1 MAAGGAGILAP
12 LVEAFRRRHIAFER
26 RWRTIGPALLVGSAI
41 AFGVVLIAPLMYL
54 VAHSEYRY
62 ATTPLRLA
70 RQLKLKNAI
79 VTITPGHTTEYN
91 EMNLSQN
98 APMDPNP
105 DVLFLIVRSDEDV
118 ACAREH
124 FPGRTWYRS
133 GCGEVLEPY

>member
-1 MAAGGAGILAP
+1 
-12 LVEAFRRRHIAFER
+12 
-26 RWRTIGPALLVGSAI
+26 
-41 AFGVVLIAPLMYL
+41 
-54 VAHSEYRY
+54 
-62 ATTPLRLA
+62 
-70 RQLKLKNAI
+70 

-105 DVLFLIVRSDEDV
+105 DVLFLIVRSDADV